1 MIDLIVILGEVYRD
15 RPDVYVGGNML
26 FYYIEGDPRRSLAP
40 DVFVALGVPR
50 RERRIYKLWEEG
62 KGPDLIIEITSRS
75 TRDED
80 LLDKKLL
87 YEQTFM
93 VREYLLYDPI
103 EEYLVPSFQGYRLV
117 EGTYE
122 PIEMQEGRYTS
133 HTLGLEFRSEEGALR
148 VYDPVSGKRLLAP
161 AEAYEAHRQAEAR
174 ATQAEAEIIRLRAQ
188 LEQIIGRSSTS

>member
-1 MIDLIVILGEVYRD
+1 MIDLIVILEEIYRD

-93 VREYLLYDPI
+93 VQEYLLYDPI
-103 EEYLVPSFQGYRLV
+103 EEYLVPPFQGYRLV

-133 HTLGLEFRSEEGALR
+133 HMLGLEFRSEEGALR
-148 VYDPVSGKRLLAP
+148 VYDPGSGERLLVP
-161 AEAYEAHRQAEAR
+161 AEAYEAHRRAEAR